1 MAFIG
6 YARVS
11 TIEQDLSLQ
20 LEALQKA
27 GCKEIFAG
35 KQSGVSEQNQAKLNE
50 ILTYIRKGDVVVV
63 TKLDR
68 LGRSLKS
75 ILASVDAIHQK
86 GATLKT
92 LDGAIDSTD
101 NSPFAKA
108 MVSLLGVFAELERDL
123 ITQRTA
129 EGREKAKADGKH
141 MGRPKTISDK
151 DREQIRN
158 LVNSKSQSMNS
169 LSKEYGVS
177 RTTIKRICDET
188 TPQNV

>member
-11 TIEQDLSLQ
+11 TVEQDLELQ
-20 LEALQKA
+20 LEALSKA
-27 GCKEIFAG
+27 GCEEIFSG
-35 KQSGVSEQNQAKLNE
+35 KQSGVSKQNQTKLNDL
-50 ILTYIRKGDVVVV
+50 LTYIRKGDVVVV

-75 ILASVDAIHQK
+75 ILATVDAIHQK
-86 GATLKT
+86 CASLKT

-108 MVSLLGVFAELERDL
+108 MTSLLGVFAELERDL
-123 ITQRTA
+123 IVQRTS
-129 EGREKAKADGKH
+129 EGRAKAEADGKH

-151 DREQIRN
+151 DRKRIRE
-158 LVNSKSQSMNS
+158 LVSTKSQSMNS

-188 TPQNV
+188 TLQNV